1 MWNKLEELDGIGRL
15 EKRKWTKWAGEKRNG
30 ICRVEDGVKED
41 MAEEDGTRELKRGA
55 DRVVRKG

>member
-1 MWNKLEELDGIGRL
+1 LDGIGRL